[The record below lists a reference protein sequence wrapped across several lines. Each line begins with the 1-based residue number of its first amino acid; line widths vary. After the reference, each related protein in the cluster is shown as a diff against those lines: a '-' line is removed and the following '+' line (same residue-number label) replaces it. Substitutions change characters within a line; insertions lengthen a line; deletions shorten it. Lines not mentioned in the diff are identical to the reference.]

1 MKRIEFVCD
10 SLLEAQDMA
19 AYCQQK
25 QYGNIQLIPLT
36 SLQIIEVEGDRPQ
49 YKFRTRIYMTNDMGG
64 AAHLV
69 TAQVP

>member
-10 SLLEAQDMA
+10 SLQEAQDMA

-25 QYGNIQLIPLT
+25 QYANIQVIPLT
-36 SLQIIEVEGDRPQ
+36 SLQVIEVEGDRPD
-49 YKFRTRIYMTNDMGG
+49 YKYRTRIYATNDMGG
-64 AAHLV
+64 STHLV